1 VCIGCQ
7 DNLNAALIA
16 FNWPFFMMI
25 QASGFSWC
33 IMGNWCPSIRFIF
46 LQTTQHDDVL
56 GGNVDIV
63 HVGYQPPPPYAMS
76 SL

>member
-1 VCIGCQ
+1 LKIETNVV
-7 DNLNAALIA
+7 LIA

-33 IMGNWCPSIRFIF
+33 IMGNRNPSIRFI

-56 GGNVDIV
+56 GGNVAIV
-63 HVGYQPPPPYAMS
+63 HVGYQPPPP
-76 SL
+76 